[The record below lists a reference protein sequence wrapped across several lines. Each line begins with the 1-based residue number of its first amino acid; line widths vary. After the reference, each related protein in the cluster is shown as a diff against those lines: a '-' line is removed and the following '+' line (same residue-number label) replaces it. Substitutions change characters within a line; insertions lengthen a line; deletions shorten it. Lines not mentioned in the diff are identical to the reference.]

1 MARRRRRRTGEGA
14 DNLDE
19 LEDDDDLDIRI
30 TSVEEEL
37 QNISLSSLN
46 QQRETQSLRVK
57 LDKLQAEL
65 KEGESED
72 DEVFSEID
80 SVKALVSQLNEQI
93 GGSQAILIDR
103 LNSLVTRL
111 DQVGG
116 LGPLEEVPAQI
127 ERRIDEQLRYL
138 TERLEERLASM
149 EAAREEESD
158 LAATRIEELSSQV
171 EGVINAL
178 RDEMEQVLLDTR
190 QTFANDLEAVNLAIQ
205 SGGNVQEQ
213 VQALGAELQGRLTTL
228 TGEIEQNLNA
238 LESTVGASLEAS
250 QQEVQEA
257 LAQIRGELAPLAD
270 LQANMTDVVE
280 ALDTKSGAEDV
291 AELRQSLDDLK
302 KAVSDTA
309 SLSEKSRQALELVN
323 KLESSVTNM
332 DERYARIAK
341 ASEESANKAEAHQ
354 DKVNLAVKLV
364 DALEEKVRG
373 GGFGSGSSSTLSA
386 EPITDEDLD
395 TPEKTELGFELK
407 DLLQVMVKHQ
417 ASDLHLKVG
426 APPTVRLEGE
436 LIPVGNAN
444 LGGEDCRR
452 LVFSALSRPNRRQ
465 LLSKKCLDFTYEM
478 APGTRFR
485 ANAFLERGH
494 LSAAFK
500 MVRAEIPGLEE
511 LGLPGITKKLAS
523 FASGLVLVA
532 GPYGSN
538 TPLAIASMVEF
549 INTTRKIHIVTL
561 EDPIEFYYKN
571 KQTCIITQREV
582 GNDVTSFKVAIK
594 EALRQDPDVIA
605 LSDIPDPETM
615 LAAVNAA
622 DSGRL
627 VLAGMNTANAV
638 QTLDRILDGF
648 VGATQRQIRMQL
660 ASSLRGVLCLRLLPR
675 ADRKGRVYATEVL
688 VGNPAVSQAVLEGRL
703 GELFGYMQSATAEGM
718 QTLQQSLARL
728 FEAGL
733 ITKEEAVAHHV
744 GGTAE
749 AAMAATYTPPP
760 AQAATA
766 GAPLGAPAA
775 PGATPPPAATP
786 SANAAAAP
794 QHAPP
799 QQPPAAAMSEDTLM
813 NWL

>member
-1 MARRRRRRTGEGA
+1 LARRRRRRTEGGA

-57 LDKLQAEL
+57 LDKLAAEL
-65 KEGESED
+65 KEGDED
-72 DEVFSEID
+72 DEVFAEID
-80 SVKALVSQLNEQI
+80 QLKSLVNQLNEQVT
-93 GGSQAILIDR
+93 GSQAILIDR
-103 LNSLVTRL
+103 LNSLVNRL

-116 LGPLEEVPAQI
+116 LGPLEDVPGQI

-213 VQALGAELQGRLTTL
+213 VQALGAELQGRITTL

-250 QQEVQEA
+250 QQEMQES

-280 ALDTKSGAEDV
+280 ALDAKAGAEEL

-309 SLSEKSRQALELVN
+309 SLSEKSRQALDLVN
-323 KLESSVTNM
+323 KLEASVTNM
-332 DERYARIAK
+332 DERYAKIAQR
-341 ASEESANKAEAHQ
+341 SEESAQKAEAHQ

-364 DALEEKVRG
+364 DALEERVRG
-373 GGFGSGSSSTLSA
+373 GNFGSGSASTASA

-465 LLSKKCLDFTYEM
+465 LLLKKCLDFTYEM
-478 APGTRFR
+478 VPGTRFR
-485 ANAFLERGH
+485 ANAFLERGYM
-494 LSAAFK
+494 SAAFK
-500 MVRAEIPGLEE
+500 MVRAEIPSLEE

-523 FASGLVLVA
+523 YQSGLVLVT

-538 TPLAIASMVEF
+538 TPLAMASMVEF
-549 INTTRKIHIVTL
+549 LNTNRKVHIITL

-571 KQTCIITQREV
+571 KQTCIITQREI
-582 GNDVTSFKVAIK
+582 GNDAPSFKVAIR
-594 EALRQDPDVIA
+594 EALRQDPDVIT
-605 LSDIPDPETM
+605 LSDVPDAETM

-627 VLAGMNTANAV
+627 VLAGMNTASAV

-648 VGATQRQIRMQL
+648 VGATQRQVRMQL

-675 ADRKGRVYATEVL
+675 ADRKGRVYAAEVL
-688 VGNPAVSQAVLEGRL
+688 VGNAAVSQAILEGRL
-703 GELFGYMQSATAEGM
+703 GELFQHMQSATNEGM
-718 QTLQQSLARL
+718 QTLAQSLARL
-728 FEAGL
+728 YEAGL
-733 ITKEEAVAHHV
+733 ITKEDAVAHHV
-744 GGTAE
+744 GGGAE
-749 AAMAATYTPPP
+749 AAMAASYSAPPVAPP
-760 AQAATA
+760 ASG

-775 PGATPPPAATP
+775 AGVAPAATPPPPAATG
-786 SANAAAAP
+786 
-794 QHAPP
+794 

>member
-1 MARRRRRRTGEGA
+1 MARRRRRRTEGGA

-37 QNISLSSLN
+37 QNISLSALN

-57 LDKLQAEL
+57 LDKLAAEL
-65 KEGESED
+65 KEGEGED
-72 DEVFSEID
+72 DEVFVEID
-80 SVKALVSQLNEQI
+80 AVKGLVNQLNEQVT
-93 GGSQAILIDR
+93 GSQALLIDR
-103 LNSLVTRL
+103 LNTLAGRL

-116 LGPLEEVPAQI
+116 LGPLEEVPGQI

-213 VQALGAELQGRLTTL
+213 VQALGVELQARITTL

-250 QQEVQEA
+250 QQEVQDA
-257 LAQIRGELAPLAD
+257 LSQIRSELAPLAD
-270 LQANMTDVVE
+270 VQANMTDVVE
-280 ALDTKSGAEDV
+280 ALDSKAGADDL

-302 KAVSDTA
+302 KAISDTA

-323 KLESSVTNM
+323 KLEGSVTTM
-332 DERYARIAK
+332 DERYARIAQR
-341 ASEESANKAEAHQ
+341 SEESAQKAEAHQ

-364 DALEEKVRG
+364 DALEERVRG
-373 GGFGSGSSSTLSA
+373 GNFGSGGGGGAPSGSTEA
-386 EPITDEDLD
+386 ITDEDLD

-478 APGTRFR
+478 VPGTRFR
-485 ANAFLERGH
+485 ANAFLERGY

-500 MVRAEIPGLEE
+500 MVRGEIPGLEE
-511 LGLPGITKKLAS
+511 LGLPGVTKKLAS
-523 FASGLVLVA
+523 LSSGLVLVT

-538 TPLAIASMVEF
+538 TPLAMASMVDF
-549 INTTRKIHIVTL
+549 VNTTRKVHIVTL
-561 EDPIEFYYKN
+561 EDPIEFYFKN
-571 KQTCIITQREV
+571 KQTCIITQREI
-582 GNDVTSFKVAIK
+582 GNDAPSFKVAIR
-594 EALRQDPDVIA
+594 EALRQDPDVIT
-605 LSDIPDPETM
+605 LSDVPDAETM

-627 VLAGMNTANAV
+627 VIAGMNTASAV

-648 VGATQRQIRMQL
+648 VGATQRQVRMQL

-675 ADRKGRVYATEVL
+675 ADRKGRVYAAEVL
-688 VGNPAVSQAVLEGRL
+688 TGNAAVSQAILEGRL
-703 GELFGYMQSATAEGM
+703 GELFQYMQTATAEGM
-718 QTLQQSLARL
+718 QTLAQSLARMY
-728 FEAGL
+728 EAGL
-733 ITKEEAVAHHV
+733 ITKEDAVAHHV
-744 GGTAE
+744 GGSAE
-749 AAMAATYTPPP
+749 AAMAASYTAPP
-760 AQAATA
+760 AAPATA
-766 GAPLGAPAA
+766 GPALGAPAA
-775 PGATPPPAATP
+775 AGTAPAAPPPPATA
-786 SANAAAAP
+786 
-794 QHAPP
+794 QP

>member
-57 LDKLQAEL
+57 LDKLAAEL
-65 KEGESED
+65 KEGEGED
-72 DEVFSEID
+72 DEVFNEID
-80 SVKALVSQLNEQI
+80 QAKALINQLNEQVT
-93 GGSQAILIDR
+93 GAQAVLIDR
-103 LNSLVTRL
+103 LNTVVTRM

-257 LAQIRGELAPLAD
+257 LSQIRGELAPLAD

-280 ALDTKSGAEDV
+280 ALDTKAGAEEL

-309 SLSEKSRQALELVN
+309 SLSEKSRHALELVN
-323 KLESSVTNM
+323 KLETSVTTM

-341 ASEESANKAEAHQ
+341 ASEDSANKAEAHQ

-373 GGFGSGSSSTLSA
+373 GGFGSGSSSLSA

-571 KQTCIITQREV
+571 KQTCIITQREI
-582 GNDVTSFKVAIK
+582 GNDVPSFKVAIK

-627 VLAGMNTANAV
+627 VLAGMNTASAV

-688 VGNPAVSQAVLEGRL
+688 VGNAAVSQAVLEGRL
-703 GELFGYMQSATAEGM
+703 GELFQYMQSSTAEGM
-718 QTLQQSLARL
+718 QTLAQSLARL

-744 GGTAE
+744 GGNAE
-749 AAMAATYTPPP
+749 AAMAASYASLPP
-760 AQAATA
+760 AQPVAAGPPLGTPAAA
-766 GAPLGAPAA
+766 GAA
-775 PGATPPPAATP
+775 PAATP
-786 SANAAAAP
+786 PAQVVAAP
-794 QHAPP
+794 QPSQQPP